1 MKQQYLERAIELAGI
16 GMARAG
22 GGPFG
27 AVVVRGD
34 QIVAEGFNQVTG
46 SLDPTAHAEVG
57 AIRSAC
63 QALATFSLQG
73 CEIYSS
79 CEPCPMCL
87 SAIYWARL
95 DRLYYAATRTDAAEI
110 GFDDAFLYT
119 ELALDPAERSLPSAQ
134 ALREPARQVMLPWK
148 QIPSGRRY

>member
-1 MKQQYLERAIELAGI
+1 MKQQYLERAIELART
-16 GMARAG
+16 GMAQAG

-119 ELALDPAERSLPSAQ
+119 ELTLEPAQRRLPSVH
-134 ALREPARQVMLPWK
+134 ALRESARQVMLPWK
-148 QIPSGRRY
+148 QMPSDRRY

>member
-1 MKQQYLERAIELAGI
+1 MQQRFLERAIELAGA
-16 GMARAG
+16 GMAQGG

-34 QIVAEGFNQVTG
+34 QIVAEGQNQVTG
-46 SLDPTAHAEVG
+46 SHDPTAHAEVA
-57 AIRSAC
+57 AIRAAC
-63 QALATFSLQG
+63 AALKTHSLAG

-95 DRLYYAATRTDAAEI
+95 DRLYYAATREDAAEI

-119 ELALDPAERSLPSAQ
+119 ELTLPAAQRRLPSVH
-134 ALREPARQVMLPWK
+134 ALRDRARQVMLPWK
-148 QIPSGRRY
+148 QMPSERRY